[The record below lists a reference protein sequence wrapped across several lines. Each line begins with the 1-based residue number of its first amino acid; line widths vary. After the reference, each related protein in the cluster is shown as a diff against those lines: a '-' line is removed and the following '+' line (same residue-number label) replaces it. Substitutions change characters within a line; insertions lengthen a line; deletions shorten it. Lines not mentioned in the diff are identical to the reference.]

1 LRSNLRGCSDGF
13 EIPGWDGQA
22 VGGAFAL
29 DYCDREVISHVTTT
43 GGITGEMVRPDY
55 SITQGAP
62 GYEVIEP
69 YSSSSSISLPSSSTS
84 ISIFLP
90 LGPGFLTIAS

>member
-1 LRSNLRGCSDGF
+1 MRHTGKRPQLTHEDKVRTLRSNLRGCSDGF

-55 SITQGAP
+55 SITQVRP
-62 GYEVIEP
+62 IMK
-69 YSSSSSISLPSSSTS
+69 
-84 ISIFLP
+84 
-90 LGPGFLTIAS
+90 